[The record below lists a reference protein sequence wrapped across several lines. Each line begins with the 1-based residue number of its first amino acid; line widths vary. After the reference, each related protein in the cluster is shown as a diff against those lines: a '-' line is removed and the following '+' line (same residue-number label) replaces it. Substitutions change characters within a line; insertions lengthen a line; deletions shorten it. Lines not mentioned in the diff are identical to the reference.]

1 MADEL
6 LNAPEYDEPSEEATR
21 RVAEALRLAGL
32 QSVKLADI
40 RAAAILNA
48 MQLHDEDRDRAA
60 QSLGISREALS
71 IHLDGHA
78 NGVVE

>member
-1 MADEL
+1 MADDL
-6 LNAPEYDEPSEEATR
+6 FNAPEHEQPSEEATR

-40 RAAAILNA
+40 RAAAIFNA
-48 MQLHDEDRDRAA
+48 MQLCDEDRNRAA
-60 QSLGISREALS
+60 QSLGITRETLD

>member
-1 MADEL
+1 MAEDL
-6 LNAPEYDEPSEEATR
+6 LNAPEYDEPSDEASR

-32 QSVKLADI
+32 HDVKLADV

-60 QSLGISREALS
+60 QSLGISRETLD